1 MHRRRLFESFNYAIE
16 GFMYVLK
23 TQKNMRLHFLTAVIA
38 VLLGLYFNFSKIEFV
53 ILLLTITFVLITEM
67 FNTGVELVIDLITNE
82 FHPLARIIK
91 DICAGSV
98 LVASVNAVFV
108 GYLLFL
114 TNLPASS
121 LLTSLDYVRQRPLH
135 LTFVSLLL
143 VLATV
148 IFSKVKLG
156 RGKPLRGGMPSG
168 HSAMA
173 FSMWVISIFLA
184 ENILLILFM
193 FILAILVAVSRI
205 RPNYHS
211 LKEVV
216 VGAGL
221 GIGLT
226 SLIFFLL
233 AF

>member
-23 TQKNMRLHFLTAVIA
+23 TQKNMRLHFLIAVIA
-38 VLLGLYFNFSKIEFV
+38 LLLGFYLNFSKLEFI

-91 DICAGSV
+91 DILAGAV

-114 TNLPASS
+114 TNLPANS
-121 LLTSLDYVRQRPLH
+121 LLTSLDYIRQRPLH

-173 FSMWVISIFLA
+173 FSMWTISIFLSK
-184 ENILLILFM
+184 NILLILFM
-193 FILAILVAVSRI
+193 LILTLLVAASRI

-211 LKEVV
+211 LKEVI
-216 VGAGL
+216 VGAAL